1 MTTLIAPRGLA
12 GVAVADTTI
21 GDVRGEQGFFHYRQ
35 YDATELARSR
45 TYADVCALVLD
56 GALPGAGDTT
66 SLARLARGRALPPSV
81 IPALTAIATAPG
93 DTATHLRSAWPLV
106 AAAIGVHPL
115 LDTDAAT
122 RLDQAWTLAALAPT
136 LAATLHRLAHA
147 EPAPEPD
154 PGLDVATDYVRMVT
168 GVTPDAAHARAIEQY
183 LILTVEHGFNAST
196 FTARVIASTGA
207 DIGAVVVGA
216 LGALTGPLH
225 GGAPSRTLDALD
237 AIGTAANAEAWVRAE
252 VAAGRRMMGF
262 GHAVYR
268 TVDPRSE
275 LLRAVAIGLGGP
287 SVERAIGIEREVVR
301 TLRELKPDRPLL
313 ANVEL
318 YAAVVMEACG
328 LPRSMFTPTFA
339 TSRIVSWCAHALE
352 QAADGKLIR
361 PSARYVGPEPPV
373 PVPVVVSA

>member
-35 YDATELARSR
+35 YDATELARTR

-56 GALPGAGDTT
+56 GALPAGDDTT
-66 SLARLARGRALPPSV
+66 AVVRLADGRVLPRDAMPTLV
-81 IPALTAIATAPG
+81 AIAASPG
-93 DTATHLRSAWPLV
+93 DTATHLRAAWPVV
-106 AAAIGVHPL
+106 AAAIGIGPL
-115 LDTDAAT
+115 LDTDPAT
-122 RLDQAWTLAALAPT
+122 RHEHAWALAALAPT
-136 LAATLHRLAHA
+136 LAATLHRLARGEA
-147 EPAPEPD
+147 APTPD
-154 PGLDVATDYVRMVT
+154 PALDVATDYLRMVT
-168 GVTPDAAHARAIEQY
+168 GARPPAAHARAIEQY
-183 LILTVEHGFNAST
+183 LMLTMDHGFNAST

-207 DIGAVVVGA
+207 DLGAVVAGA

-225 GGAPSRTLDALD
+225 GGSPARTLDALD
-237 AIGTAANAEAWVRAE
+237 AIGDAANAEQWVRRE
-252 VAAGRRMMGF
+252 TAAGRRIMGF

-268 TVDPRSE
+268 TLDPRSE
-275 LLRAVAIGLGGP
+275 LLRSVALELGGP
-287 SVERAIGIEREVVR
+287 VIERAIDIEREVVR
-301 TLRELKPDRPLL
+301 TLHELKPDRPLL

-328 LPRSMFTPTFA
+328 LPRTMFTPTFA
-339 TSRIVSWCAHALE
+339 TSRMVSWCAHALE

-373 PVPVVVSA
+373 PVPVIA